1 MKIKYIDLHSSPCL
15 KVYYLITD
23 EDMEVVTTATAT
35 IIPVF
40 IMTVTFT
47 NTITTLNTRHS

>member
-1 MKIKYIDLHSSPCL
+1 MKIKYVDLHTSPCH

-23 EDMEVVTTATAT
+23 EDMEVVTTAIAT
-35 IIPVF
+35 VIPVF

-47 NTITTLNTRHS
+47 NTITSRNTRHS